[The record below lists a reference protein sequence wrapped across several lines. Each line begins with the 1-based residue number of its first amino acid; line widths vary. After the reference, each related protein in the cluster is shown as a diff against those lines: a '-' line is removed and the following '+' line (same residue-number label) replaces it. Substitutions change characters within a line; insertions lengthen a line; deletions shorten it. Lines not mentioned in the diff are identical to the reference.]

1 MSDIEETD
9 GSEGAEV
16 ASGPVAPHRVIGTPP
31 PAPRL
36 LGGDEP
42 TAVAAS
48 SQATGGVAVAEHDEE
63 LAPPTAEEVQR
74 ANRSEKVIVACF
86 VIAFFAGC
94 GFIAAYVGLPVGIDR
109 LGPGGSALDAALR
122 SNLALG
128 TSLSVA
134 LLALAIGTLLW
145 VRQVMPDVEIV
156 EERHD
161 LQSGPADRAAFQE
174 TFVQGAGYS
183 QIVKRPLIRRSL
195 LLGTLP
201 LIVAPVVLLRDLG
214 PLPGTSL
221 RHTVWSPGRRLLV
234 YGTNTPITP
243 ADFSAP
249 GSMITIVPEG
259 YEDDPDALVKA
270 GLILI
275 KFRPGELAIPT
286 RTQGSTLVGT
296 MNWTVNNIVAYSKIC
311 THIGCPVALYE
322 QTTHHILCPCHQ
334 STFDAS
340 TGATVV
346 FGPAARPL
354 PQLPITVNTDGYL
367 VAKSDFTQPV
377 GPSFWERG

>member
-9 GSEGAEV
+9 GSEGADV

-36 LGGDEP
+36 LGSNAP
-42 TAVAAS
+42 TTAAAS
-48 SQATGGVAVAEHDEE
+48 SEGAGGVAVAEHDGEI
-63 LAPPTAEEVQR
+63 PQPTAEEIQR
-74 ANRSEKVIVACF
+74 GNRAEKVIVACF
-86 VIAFFAGC
+86 VLAFLAGC
-94 GFIAAYVGLPVGIDR
+94 GFIAAYIGLPVGLDR
-109 LGPGGSALDAALR
+109 LAPGGNAVDAALR

-128 TSLSVA
+128 TSLAVA
-134 LLALAIGTLLW
+134 LLALAVGSLLW
-145 VRQVMPDVEIV
+145 VRLLMPDVEIV
-156 EERHD
+156 EERHE
-161 LQSGPADRAAFQE
+161 LQSAPADRAAFAE
-174 TFVQGAGYS
+174 TFKQGAGYS
-183 QIVKRPLIRRSL
+183 QIVKRPMVRRSL

-201 LIVAPVVLLRDLG
+201 LVAAPLVLLRDMG

-221 RHTVWSPGRRLLV
+221 RHTVWSAGRRLLV
-234 YGTNTPITP
+234 YGTNQPLTA

-259 YEDDPDALVKA
+259 YEDDPDALTKA
-270 GLILI
+270 AVILI
-275 KFRPGELAIPT
+275 KFRPGELAIPV

-296 MNWTVNNIVAYSKIC
+296 MNWTVDNIVAYSKIC

-354 PQLPITVNTDGYL
+354 PQLPMTVNTDGYL